1 MILGRMLER
10 SVQQALT
17 MSGGDLAIFIQKPI
31 SAGLL
36 VVAAF
41 VLLSPAVR
49 WLWAKRRILKEEVQS

>member
-10 SVQQALT
+10 SVQQSLT

-36 VVAAF
+36 GVAAF
-41 VLLSPAVR
+41 VLISPGVR
-49 WLWAKRRILKEEVQS
+49 WLLRKRRPCTSEAPH